1 MINFNSAKYLYDMEG
16 VNKTHVQLN
25 LGNNRYK
32 HITIDSDN
40 TDYQAILEW
49 VAEGNTIEEAD

>member
-32 HITIDSDN
+32 HVLIDPAN

-49 VAEGNTIEEAD
+49 VAEGNTIQEAE

>member
-25 LGNNRYK
+25 LGNNKYK
-32 HITIDSDN
+32 HIRIDPAN
-40 TDYQAILEW
+40 TDYQAVLEW
-49 VAEGNTIEEAD
+49 VADGNTIEEAD